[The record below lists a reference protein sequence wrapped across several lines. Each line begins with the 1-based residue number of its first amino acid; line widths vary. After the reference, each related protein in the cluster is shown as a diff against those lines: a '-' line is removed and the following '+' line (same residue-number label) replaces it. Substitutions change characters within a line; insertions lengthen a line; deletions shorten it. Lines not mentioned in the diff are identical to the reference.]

1 MSTAFALIDLFSQ
14 GRAVERV
21 LAGRRDEDKV
31 AWLAQ
36 RGSLV
41 PIETNDRATVA
52 VYRFRSTVGLEAVFF
67 LRQSR
72 FVFMGDHCI
81 AAPPSDSD

>member
-14 GRAVERV
+14 SRAVEQV
-21 LAGRRDEDKV
+21 LASRGDEDKI

-36 RGSLV
+36 RGSLL
-41 PIETNDRATVA
+41 PIETSADVQ

-67 LRQSR
+67 LRQSC
-72 FVFMGDHCI
+72 FVFSGDNCI
-81 AAPPSDSD
+81 AAPPAPPE

>member
-14 GRAVERV
+14 SRAVEQV
-21 LAGRRDEDKV
+21 LASWRDEDKI

-41 PIETNDRATVA
+41 PIEPSAAVQ

-67 LRQSR
+67 LKQNC
-72 FVFMGDHCI
+72 FVFLGDHCI
-81 AAPPSDSD
+81 AAPPE